1 MSLDE
6 LERLAKLKDSGA
18 LTEEEYQ
25 KKKAELLSDGDNKK
39 PEKKK
44 SKIRT
49 ILTTIVALWIG
60 WALLSAL
67 LNNSAALAK
76 LPECESDAAKETL
89 AEAFNQSQFARSL
102 NLSSIEVNGA
112 KRLSDSEKLKTCS
125 ANIVLNNTNEVGV
138 EYELELREGGEYML
152 TFEVQE

>member
-1 MSLDE
+1 MSVDD
-6 LERLAKLKDSGA
+6 LERLAKLRDSGA

-25 KKKAELLSDGDNKK
+25 KKKAEMLSDGGKK

-67 LNNSAALAK
+67 LNNSAALAE
-76 LPECESDAAKETL
+76 LPECDSSAATETL
-89 AEAFNQSQFARSL
+89 SEAFNQSQFARQL

-112 KRLSDSEKLKTCS
+112 KRLTDSEKLKTCS
-125 ANIVLNNTNEVGV
+125 ANIVLNNTKEVEV
-138 EYELELREGGEYML
+138 EYELELRKGGEYML